1 MSECSQCGI
10 TDFEITP
17 KQIKKYLGETPDQN
31 ILETQTDNMF
41 FSDENVTVCRMCDL
55 KNLNQNES
63 E

>member
-10 TDFEITP
+10 TDFEIIP

-41 FSDENVTVCRMCDL
+41 LTDENVTVCRMCDL
-55 KNLNQNES
+55 KNLN
-63 E
+63 